1 MNEEGENKCQLR
13 FYVTSTES
21 IWKSEYAQSVDC
33 RECIKQYYFDT
44 KVTTIPDYDFFTNWR
59 NREYTKRA

>member
-21 IWKSEYAQSVDC
+21 IWKSEYAQSV
-33 RECIKQYYFDT
+33 ESTVENVSNNSTLIQK
-44 KVTTIPDYDFFTNWR
+44 
-59 NREYTKRA
+59 